1 MVHVLSTSTC
11 TLNYATTFDATPQG
25 TDVVGASKRTGAW
38 GGTKVSLFPVVPAG
52 FSGDVEVGN
61 STKLADNATVV
72 ATRADAIATSW
83 SIQGPMPH
91 QATSLVEDPLV
102 M

>member
-1 MVHVLSTSTC
+1 M
-11 TLNYATTFDATPQG
+11 
-25 TDVVGASKRTGAW
+25 GASKRTGAW